1 MQCHIFI
8 VQLLQCHTCTLLP
21 YRMDSLLLPLLFCV
35 RRCPLVQRNFL
46 TYLYV
51 ASTIHVLSLVERCS
65 AYSLWGVAVELCVS
79 EITIVFVKT
88 HSRHYMHLCYVL
100 VVSHPL
106 LHTHTHLQFIPSAQS
121 ESQYMAST
129 GMDGFTM
136 FWKFNASTRE
146 FRCVRNCQ

>member
-1 MQCHIFI
+1 M
-8 VQLLQCHTCTLLP
+8 
-21 YRMDSLLLPLLFCV
+21 
-35 RRCPLVQRNFL
+35 
-46 TYLYV
+46 
-51 ASTIHVLSLVERCS
+51 
-65 AYSLWGVAVELCVS
+65 ELCVS

-88 HSRHYMHLCYVL
+88 HSRHYMHLHYVL
-100 VVSHPL
+100 FVSRPL

-121 ESQYMAST
+121 DTQYMAST